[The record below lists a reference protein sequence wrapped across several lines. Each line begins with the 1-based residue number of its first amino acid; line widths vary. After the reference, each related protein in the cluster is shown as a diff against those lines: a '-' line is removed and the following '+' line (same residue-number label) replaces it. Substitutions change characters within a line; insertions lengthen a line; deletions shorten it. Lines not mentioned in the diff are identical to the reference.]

1 MCNPDCKQ
9 HSYTGVSEGDVF
21 LLALVGRIC
30 PCVQHEVQYPL
41 LNSLV
46 ALYFSNTQSWNSS
59 QSSLMFP
66 PMDFLNELKRKKINK
81 KKEKKKKRIQNQPT
95 KSSCSIS
102 GSRRKDLWE
111 MELLSL
117 FSPSSQLSPCWW
129 CCRTPVIPAQGD
141 CWHPFLSASGDSR
154 RDPRWALCPHPGQNL
169 HSEAAVAW

>member
-81 KKEKKKKRIQNQPT
+81 KKEKKRKEFRISPPSPHVPSVVQDVRICERWSFFPFSLRPH
-95 KSSCSIS
+95 SSAPVD
-102 GSRRKDLWE
+102 GVVGHLWSRLKVIAGTLFCLPLGTLAVIHDG
-111 MELLSL
+111 LSVL
-117 FSPSSQLSPCWW
+117 IRVRIFTARQL
-129 CCRTPVIPAQGD
+129 
-141 CWHPFLSASGDSR
+141 
-154 RDPRWALCPHPGQNL
+154 
-169 HSEAAVAW
+169 

>member
-30 PCVQHEVQYPL
+30 PYVQHEVQYPL

-66 PMDFLNELKRKKINK
+66 PMDFFKWVEKEENK
-81 KKEKKKKRIQNQPT
+81 NSE
-95 KSSCSIS
+95 
-102 GSRRKDLWE
+102 
-111 MELLSL
+111 
-117 FSPSSQLSPCWW
+117 
-129 CCRTPVIPAQGD
+129 
-141 CWHPFLSASGDSR
+141 SAHQVLMFHQ
-154 RDPRWALCPHPGQNL
+154 WFKT
-169 HSEAAVAW
+169 

>member
-59 QSSLMFP
+59 QSSMFP
-66 PMDFLNELKRKKINK
+66 PMDFLNELKRKKITK
-81 KKEKKKKRIQNQPT
+81 KKGKKEKN
-95 KSSCSIS
+95 S
-102 GSRRKDLWE
+102 E
-111 MELLSL
+111 
-117 FSPSSQLSPCWW
+117 
-129 CCRTPVIPAQGD
+129 
-141 CWHPFLSASGDSR
+141 SAHQVLMFHQ
-154 RDPRWALCPHPGQNL
+154 WFKT
-169 HSEAAVAW
+169 